1 MLRGWAGGVVQLIC
15 LPLRWCWVQG
25 DVQCPDFVLV
35 TLCLL
40 LALQKWQLGFLGG
53 FSLTVLYLADQYA
66 PTVHIRGYF

>member
-1 MLRGWAGGVVQLIC
+1 M
-15 LPLRWCWVQG
+15 QG

-40 LALQKWQLGFLGG
+40 LALQKWQLGFWGG

-66 PTVHIRGYF
+66 PTAHIHGYF